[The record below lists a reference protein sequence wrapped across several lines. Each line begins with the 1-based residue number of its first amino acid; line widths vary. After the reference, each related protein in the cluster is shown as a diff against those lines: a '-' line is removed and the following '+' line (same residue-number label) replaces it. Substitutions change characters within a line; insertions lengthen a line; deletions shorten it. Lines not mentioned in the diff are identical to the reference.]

1 MPTLFVAT
9 IGGHLVELVQI
20 ASRLP
25 DDVDDVRVWAT
36 QDHPQSRSLLA
47 GKTVVYV
54 PDVGERDIPG
64 VARNLPVAHRLH
76 REWRFTRV
84 VSTGSGTAL
93 GFLPYLAARGV
104 SAHYVECV
112 TRVESPSVTG
122 NLLGAVP
129 GVHRYTQWKH
139 QAHGRWHYG
148 GSVLDGF
155 TGATKT
161 TPDAIRK
168 AVVTVGTMPDFA
180 FRSLF
185 DALAPLLR
193 AGGAIERAQGSAV
206 ETLWQTGCTPVSDLG
221 IDASPFVPGAELEAA
236 ISAADLVVSHAGTG
250 SSLTALGAGRFPVL
264 IPRRAA
270 AGEIGDDHQ
279 DVFAR
284 ELDQRNIAM
293 RRTPADVTVDD
304 LILAST
310 RYVTRSSRP
319 EPFILLD

>member
-25 DDVDDVRVWAT
+25 DDDVHIWAT

-47 GKTVVYV
+47 GEHVVYI
-54 PDVGERDIPG
+54 PDVGERDLPG
-64 VARNLPVAHRLH
+64 VARNLPFAYRLH
-76 REWRFTRV
+76 RQWRFSRV

-155 TGATKT
+155 TGTTKAA
-161 TPDAIRK
+161 PDVIRK

-193 AGGAIERAQGSAV
+193 AGGAIERVQGSSV
-206 ETLWQTGCTPVSDLG
+206 ETLWQTGCTPVDGLG
-221 IDASPFVPGAELEAA
+221 IEANPFVPGAELEAA

-250 SSLTALGAGRFPVL
+250 SSLTALAAGRYPVL

-284 ELDQRNIAM
+284 ELDRRGIAM
-293 RRTPADVTVDD
+293 RRAPAEVTADD
-304 LILAST
+304 LIVAST
-310 RYVTRSSRP
+310 RHVTRPSRP
-319 EPFILLD
+319 EPFILRD